1 MILVV
6 GDVMNDV
13 IVRPSGPLQPG
24 TDCPAEIRQVGGGSG
39 ANLACW
45 LGRLG
50 APVRFAGRVGADHA
64 AQVAALAAHGVDAR
78 LGRDASRPTGT
89 VVAVIGAG
97 GERSFYTD
105 RGANLALGP
114 DDLPLGLLDGVRLL
128 HVSGY
133 ALFEAGPRGAARG
146 LMAGAR
152 ARDVAVS
159 VDAGSSAF
167 LRAAGPEAF
176 RGWTTGANLCFANAE
191 EAAVLAA
198 NDADYGCRVV
208 TAGAAGASAWLRGE
222 QVSVPGEAVAA
233 RDATGAGDAFAAG
246 FLSAWSRG
254 DDLMACLSR
263 GALCGAIAVGLAGAR
278 PTDDIGLY

>member
-13 IVRPSGPLQPG
+13 IVRPSGPLRPG
-24 TDCPAEIRQVGGGSG
+24 TDCAAEIRQAGGGSG

-50 APVRFAGRVGADHA
+50 VPVRFAGRVGADHA
-64 AQVAALAAHGVDAR
+64 AQKAELARHGVEAR
-78 LGRDASRPTGT
+78 LGCDGRPTGT
-89 VVAVIGAG
+89 VVAMIGAD

-114 DDLPLGLLDGVRLL
+114 ADLPAELLEGVRLL

-133 ALFEAGPRGAARG
+133 ALFEPGPRAATCG
-146 LMAGAR
+146 LIEAAR
-152 ARDVAVS
+152 ARGVAVS

-167 LRAAGPEAF
+167 LRAAGAEDF
-176 RGWTTGANLCFANAE
+176 RRWTGGADLCFANVE

-198 NDADYGCRVV
+198 TDADYCCRVV
-208 TAGAAGASAWLRGE
+208 TNGAAGASAWCGGE
-222 QVSVPGEAVAA
+222 QASVPGGAVPV
-233 RDATGAGDAFAAG
+233 RDSTGAGDAFAAG
-246 FLSAWSRG
+246 FLAAWVTRA
-254 DDLMACLSR
+254 DLTSCLFNAS
-263 GALCGAIAVGLAGAR
+263 LCGGIAVGLAGAR
-278 PTDDIGLY
+278 PTDDIRLY